1 MSFQDTELFKAMELN
16 NNEEYI
22 GDFWKMRENFN
33 LLFDVIHS
41 YNVNHQNQ
49 LLDYYNNFR
58 VEISYPKHIIIKGK
72 FIIGKTDRGEYE
84 FDSNV
89 QDDFRLNDLLKI
101 DGEQVKSNVIVV
113 MMGLVSCE
121 PLYFF
126 DDFLQ
131 ANEMLEN
138 DEMLLNAKYW
148 RIPPKPRKSCKEF
161 DTLVQSREQ
170 LKKITIKGG
179 TRKKKRIMRTQRKKR
194 NKRTRR
200 TKLR

>member
-22 GDFWKMRENFN
+22 GDYWSMKAQFN
-33 LLFDVIHS
+33 MLFNVIHS

-58 VEISYPKHIIIKGK
+58 VEISYPKHIKIEGK

-84 FDSNV
+84 IDTNRREMTFD
-89 QDDFRLNDLLKI
+89 DDFLQI
-101 DGEQVKSNVIVV
+101 DREQVKSNVIVV
-113 MMGLVSCE
+113 MMDLLSCE

-161 DTLVQSREQ
+161 DIPVKPRGK
-170 LKKITIKGG
+170 LKKITMIAG
-179 TRKKKRIMRTQRKKR
+179 TRKKKRIMRIKRKKR

>member
-1 MSFQDTELFKAMELN
+1 MELN

-22 GDFWKMRENFN
+22 GDYWQMRAKFN

-58 VEISYPKHIIIKGK
+58 VEISYPKHIKIKGK
-72 FIIGKTDRGEYE
+72 FIIGKTDRGEYK
-84 FDSNV
+84 FDSDER
-89 QDDFRLNDLLKI
+89 DDFRLNDFLKI
-101 DGEQVKSNVIVV
+101 DGEQVKSSVIVV
-113 MMGLVSCE
+113 MMGRVSCE

-161 DTLVQSREQ
+161 VQSRE
-170 LKKITIKGG
+170 KFKNHKARITIKAG